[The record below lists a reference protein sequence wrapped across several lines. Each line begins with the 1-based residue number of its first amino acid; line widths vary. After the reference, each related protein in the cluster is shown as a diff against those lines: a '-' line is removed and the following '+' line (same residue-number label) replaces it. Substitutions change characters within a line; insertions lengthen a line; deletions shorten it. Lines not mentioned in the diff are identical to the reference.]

1 MEKRR
6 HDIVIAKSEGWLT
19 MRRIVLALGGNAL
32 GDNLHE
38 QMIAVKKAAK
48 AIADLVEDGY
58 EVVITHGNGPQVGMI
73 NHAMETAAKVD
84 KKLFYIP
91 MSVCVALSQGYI
103 GYDIQ
108 NALREELLDRGIKKP
123 VATIITQTLIDEKD
137 PAFDDPSKPIG
148 DFYSEEEAAEMI
160 QRGYNMKEDAGRG
173 WRRVIA
179 SPLPIRIV
187 ESDTVRA
194 LLEAGQ
200 IPVTVGGGGIPV
212 KKTEGRHLKGTSA
225 VVDKDYASA
234 KLAEELDA
242 DMLIILTAVE
252 KVAIR
257 FGKPDQEWLSE
268 MSAGDAERFIAEGH
282 FAPGSMLPKVE
293 AALGFVKSGPGRKA
307 MITMLSKAREGLTG
321 KTGTVIYG

>member
-1 MEKRR
+1 MK
-6 HDIVIAKSEGWLT
+6 
-19 MRRIVLALGGNAL
+19 RIVLALGGNAL

-38 QMIAVKKAAK
+38 QMIAVKSASK
-48 AIADLVEDGY
+48 AIADLIEDGY

-73 NHAMETAAKVD
+73 NLAMETAAKFEE
-84 KKLFYIP
+84 KMFYIP

-108 NALREELLDRGIKKP
+108 NALREELLHRGIAKP
-123 VATIITQTLIDEKD
+123 VATIITQTLVDGDD

-148 DFYSEEEAAEMI
+148 AFYSKEEAVEMT
-160 QRGYNMKEDAGRG
+160 QRGYDMKEDAGRG

-179 SPLPIRIV
+179 SPKPIHIV
-187 ESDTVRA
+187 ESETVRA
-194 LLEAGQ
+194 LLDAGQ
-200 IPVTVGGGGIPV
+200 IPVAAGGGGIPV
-212 KKTEGRHLKGTSA
+212 KKTKERLLKGTSA
-225 VVDKDYASA
+225 VVDKDFASA

-257 FGKPDQEWLSE
+257 FGTPDQEWLSE
-268 MSAGDAERFIAEGH
+268 MSAGDAERYIEEGH

-293 AALGFVKSGPGRKA
+293 AALSFVKSGTGRKA
-307 MITMLSKAREGLTG
+307 LITMLSKAREGLAG
-321 KTGTVIYG
+321 KTGTVIYSA

>member
-1 MEKRR
+1 MKR
-6 HDIVIAKSEGWLT
+6 II
-19 MRRIVLALGGNAL
+19 LALGGNAL

-48 AIADLVEDGY
+48 AIADLIEDGY

-73 NHAMETAAKVD
+73 NLAMETAAKTD
-84 KKLFYIP
+84 EHIFYIP
-91 MSVCVALSQGYI
+91 MSVCVAMSQGYI

-108 NALREELLDRGIKKP
+108 NALREELLDRGINRP
-123 VATIITQTLIDEKD
+123 VATLITQTLVDEND
-137 PAFDDPSKPIG
+137 PAFADPSKPIG
-148 DFYSEEEAAEMI
+148 AFYPEEEAAEMV
-160 QRGYNMKEDAGRG
+160 QRGYDMKEDAGRG

-179 SPLPIRIV
+179 SPMPIGIV

-194 LLEAGQ
+194 LLAAGQ

-225 VVDKDYASA
+225 VVDKDFASA
-234 KLAEELDA
+234 KLADELDA

-252 KVAIR
+252 KVAINY
-257 FGKPDQEWLSE
+257 GKPDQEWLGE
-268 MSAGDAERFIAEGH
+268 MSVEEAERYIAEGH

-293 AALGFVKSGPGRKA
+293 AALGFVKSGAGRKA
-307 MITMLSKAREGLTG
+307 MITMLSKARDGLAG
-321 KTGTVIYG
+321 KTGTIIYN